1 MIPPKDS
8 LPEDPAE
15 WKDVQVSF
23 PRLAQDSSASCPIPV
38 TEVMDYV
45 RVESADL
52 DDAKDE
58 SLQFIR
64 TAQVEGSRYWLWSYT
79 ESDGEVCYVFFR
91 VSADG
96 DTFLSLS
103 STGGLSPELYL
114 LADFYELVYW
124 S

>member
-64 TAQVEGSRYWLWSYT
+64 TAQVEGLRYWLWSYT

>member
-1 MIPPKDS
+1 MS
-8 LPEDPAE
+8 GVL
-15 WKDVQVSF
+15 
-23 PRLAQDSSASCPIPV
+23 
-38 TEVMDYV
+38 
-45 RVESADL
+45 ESADL

-58 SLQFIR
+58 SLRFLR

-96 DTFLSLS
+96 DTLLSLS

>member
-1 MIPPKDS
+1 MIPSKDS
-8 LPEDPAE
+8 LAEDPAE
-15 WKDVQVSF
+15 WKDIQVSF
-23 PRLAQDSSASCPIPV
+23 PRLPQNSPASCPIPV

-52 DDAKDE
+52 DDAKEE
-58 SLQFIR
+58 SLRFIR
-64 TAQVEGSRYWLWSYT
+64 TAQVEDSRYWLWSYT
-79 ESDGEVCYVFFR
+79 ESDGELCYVFFR